1 MTAKEYLQQL
11 KSFKDIIDLR
21 EKKRQQLLY
30 KAKSIQSPVYGVK
43 VREDRAID
51 HIPQLAATAADL
63 EKENQEALYQ
73 YILYQ
78 NHVINQIQL
87 LDDPIEMQILFG
99 RYVEFKLLK
108 DVAKETKIDYAYI
121 RQRHGKALQHFSEAN
136 PTLEP
141 FDF

>member
-30 KAKSIQSPVYGVK
+30 KAKSIQPPVYGVK

-51 HIPQLAATAADL
+51 RIPQLVASAADL

-78 NHVINQIQL
+78 NHVINQIQM
-87 LDDPIEMQILFG
+87 LDDPVEMQILFG
-99 RYVEFKLLK
+99 HYVEIGRASCRER
-108 DVAKETKIDYAYI
+108 V
-121 RQRHGKALQHFSEAN
+121 
-136 PTLEP
+136 
-141 FDF
+141 

>member
-11 KSFKDIIDLR
+11 KSFRDIIDLR

-43 VREDRAID
+43 VRKDRAID
-51 HIPQLAATAADL
+51 HLPQLVATAADL

-87 LDDPIEMQILFG
+87 LDDPVEMQILFG
-99 RYVEFKLLK
+99 HYVEFKLLK